1 MDPWIHGRPL
11 RMPKSGVKWI
21 SIPDFT
27 AVSVFLHDHS
37 CSLLLISLTHAH
49 LHAHTFA
56 SLGAGST
63 RTRAHPAW
71 PPAPP

>member
-1 MDPWIHGRPL
+1 MVVPFVL
-11 RMPKSGVKWI
+11 PKSGVKWI

-49 LHAHTFA
+49 YAYDCAAHLV
-56 SLGAGST
+56 LGDMID
-63 RTRAHPAW
+63 
-71 PPAPP
+71 